1 MKKHIDKGLKNRF
14 LLFQILF
21 LLVLALPVSSEET
34 KITQDST
41 FCFVG
46 DTGHVNE
53 IQEDVAEAL
62 ADSECNAIWHTGDII
77 YPDGISSKDDP
88 RFITNFLKPFTKVFD
103 KKIPFFLTLGN
114 HDYKKEPK
122 SYLEIAESNSLIV
135 YPNNYYSNRYGKL
148 CIFSL
153 DTTIFDK
160 LYLFY
165 KRREQKSWLE
175 KAKEEMDSSCELSIA
190 VAHHPLFSS
199 GDRKKATPQL
209 SRFLEVDI
217 FGTFDLYIAGHNHV
231 LADEGER
238 RGTRQLIS
246 GTGSLPGGSPEEQPV
261 GKFNVETPGFLKL
274 ELKEIDNKVIA
285 EYSFIQAQD
294 NLVLWKGLK
303 IGSGIRNN
311 N

>member
-1 MKKHIDKGLKNRF
+1 MKRHIDIKLKNRF
-14 LLFQILF
+14 LLVQILF
-21 LLVLALPVSSEET
+21 LLVLALPVFSEE
-34 KITQDST
+34 INVTQDST

-53 IQEDVAEAL
+53 IQKNVADAL
-62 ADSECNAIWHTGDII
+62 ADSECNAIWHTGDIV

-88 RFITNFLKPFTKVFD
+88 RFIANFLRPFNKVFN

-122 SYLEIAESNSLIV
+122 SYLEIAKNNSLIV
-135 YPNNYYSNRYGKL
+135 YPNNYYSNKYGKL

-165 KRREQKSWLE
+165 KRREQKSWLR
-175 KAKEEMDSSCELSIA
+175 KIKEDMTSSCELSIA

-199 GDRKKATPQL
+199 GDRKNATPQL
-209 SRFLEVDI
+209 SRFLETDI

-246 GTGSLPGGSPEEQPV
+246 GTGSLPGGSPEEQPE

-274 ELKEIDNKVIA
+274 ELKEIDNKVVA

-294 NLVLWKGLK
+294 NLVLWEGLK
-303 IGSGIRNN
+303 IGSGIRKNN
-311 N
+311 

>member
-1 MKKHIDKGLKNRF
+1 MKRHIDIKLKNRF
-14 LLFQILF
+14 LLVQILF
-21 LLVLALPVSSEET
+21 LLVLALPVFSEE
-34 KITQDST
+34 INVTQDST

-53 IQEDVAEAL
+53 IQKNVADAL

-88 RFITNFLKPFTKVFD
+88 RFITNFLRPFNKVFN

-122 SYLEIAESNSLIV
+122 SYLEIAKNNSLIV

-165 KRREQKSWLE
+165 KRREQKSWLR
-175 KAKEEMDSSCELSIA
+175 KIKEDMTSSCELSIA

-199 GDRKKATPQL
+199 GDRKNATPQL
-209 SRFLEVDI
+209 SRFLETDI

-246 GTGSLPGGSPEEQPV
+246 GTGSLPGGSPEEQPE

-274 ELKEIDNKVIA
+274 ELKEIDNKVVA

-294 NLVLWKGLK
+294 NLVLWGGLK
-303 IGSGIRNN
+303 IGSGIRKNN
-311 N
+311 

>member
-1 MKKHIDKGLKNRF
+1 MKRHIDIKLKNRF
-14 LLFQILF
+14 LLVQILF
-21 LLVLALPVSSEET
+21 LLVLALPVFSEEI
-34 KITQDST
+34 KVTQDST

-53 IQEDVAEAL
+53 IQKNVADAL
-62 ADSECNAIWHTGDII
+62 ADSECNAIWHTGDIV

-88 RFITNFLKPFTKVFD
+88 RFITNFLRPFNKVFN

-122 SYLEIAESNSLIV
+122 SYLEIAKNNSLIV
-135 YPNNYYSNRYGKL
+135 YPNNYYSNKYGKL

-165 KRREQKSWLE
+165 KRREQKSWLR
-175 KAKEEMDSSCELSIA
+175 KIKEDMTSSCELSIA

-199 GDRKKATPQL
+199 GDRKNATPQL
-209 SRFLEVDI
+209 SRFLETDI

-246 GTGSLPGGSPEEQPV
+246 GTGSLPGGSPEEQPE

-274 ELKEIDNKVIA
+274 ELKEIDNKVVA
-285 EYSFIQAQD
+285 EYSFIQARD

-303 IGSGIRNN
+303 IGSGIRKNN
-311 N
+311 

>member
-1 MKKHIDKGLKNRF
+1 MKRHIDIRLKNRF
-14 LLFQILF
+14 LLVQILF
-21 LLVLALPVSSEET
+21 LLVLALPVFSEEF
-34 KITQDST
+34 KVTQDST

-53 IQEDVAEAL
+53 IQKDVADAL

-88 RFITNFLKPFTKVFD
+88 RFITNFLGPFNKVFN

-122 SYLEIAESNSLIV
+122 SYLEIAKNNSLIV
-135 YPNNYYSNRYGKL
+135 YQNNYYSNKYGKL

-165 KRREQKSWLE
+165 KRREQKSWLR
-175 KAKEEMDSSCELSIA
+175 KIKEDMTSSCELSIA

-199 GDRKKATPQL
+199 GDRKNATPQL
-209 SRFLEVDI
+209 SRFLETDI

-246 GTGSLPGGSPEEQPV
+246 GTGSLPGGSPEEQPE

-274 ELKEIDNKVIA
+274 ELKEIDNKVVA

-294 NLVLWKGLK
+294 NLVLWGGLK
-303 IGSGIRNN
+303 IGSGIRKNN
-311 N
+311 

>member
-1 MKKHIDKGLKNRF
+1 M
-14 LLFQILF
+14 
-21 LLVLALPVSSEET
+21 
-34 KITQDST
+34 
-41 FCFVG
+41 
-46 DTGHVNE
+46 
-53 IQEDVAEAL
+53 
-62 ADSECNAIWHTGDII
+62 
-77 YPDGISSKDDP
+77 
-88 RFITNFLKPFTKVFD
+88 FD

-122 SYLEIAESNSLIV
+122 SYLEIAKNNSLIV

-148 CIFSL
+148 CIYSL

-165 KRREQKSWLE
+165 KRREQKSWLGTI
-175 KAKEEMDSSCELSIA
+175 KEDMASSCELSIA

-209 SRFLEVDI
+209 SRFLEADI

-246 GTGSLPGGSPEEQPV
+246 GTGSLPGGSPEEQPE

-274 ELKEIDNKVIA
+274 ELKEIDNKVVA
-285 EYSFIQAQD
+285 EYSFIQAKD

-303 IGSGIRNN
+303 IGSGIRKNN
-311 N
+311 

>member
-1 MKKHIDKGLKNRF
+1 MKKSIKLKNGCVLFKITF
-14 LLFQILF
+14 LILF
-21 LLVLALPVSSEET
+21 VLPVYSEET
-34 KITQDST
+34 NVNQNSI

-53 IQEDVAEAL
+53 VQKDVAEAL
-62 ADSECNAIWHTGDII
+62 ADSGCNAIWHTGDII
-77 YPDGISSKDDP
+77 YPDGISSDKDP
-88 RFITNFLKPFTKVFD
+88 RFITNFLQPFEKAFD
-103 KKIPFFLTLGN
+103 KEIPFFLTLGN

-122 SYLEIAESNSLIV
+122 SYLKIAKNNSLIV
-135 YPNNYYSNRYGKL
+135 YPNNYYVKSYGRI
-148 CIFSL
+148 CIFAL

-165 KRREQKSWLE
+165 KRKEQTSWLRE
-175 KAKEEMDSSCELSIA
+175 IKEEMYSDCNLSIA

-209 SRFLEVDI
+209 SRFLETSI
-217 FGTFDLYIAGHNHV
+217 FGNFDLYIAGHNHV

-246 GTGSLPGGSPEEQPV
+246 GTGSLPGGSPDKQPE

-274 ELKEIDNKVIA
+274 ELKEIDNKVVA
-285 EYSFIQAQD
+285 DYSFIQARD
-294 NLVLWKGLK
+294 NLVIWKGLK
-303 IGSGIRNN
+303 IGSGIRKNN
-311 N
+311 

>member
-1 MKKHIDKGLKNRF
+1 MKRSIDIRFKNK
-14 LLFQILF
+14 F
-21 LLVLALPVSSEET
+21 LLVQILLLFVITLPVFSEET
-34 KITQDST
+34 KVSQDSI

-53 IQEDVAEAL
+53 IQKDVADAL

-88 RFITNFLKPFTKVFD
+88 RFITNFLQPFNKVFN

-122 SYLEIAESNSLIV
+122 SYLEIAKNNSLIV
-135 YPNNYYSNRYGKL
+135 YPNNYYSNKYGKL

-165 KRREQKSWLE
+165 KRRAQTNWLKLKKEQVNN
-175 KAKEEMDSSCELSIA
+175 SCDLSIA

-199 GDRKKATPQL
+199 GDRKKGTPQL
-209 SRFLEVDI
+209 SRFLETNI
-217 FGTFDLYIAGHNHV
+217 FGNFDLYIAGHNHV

-238 RGTRQLIS
+238 KGTRQLIS
-246 GTGSLPGGSPEEQPV
+246 GTGSLPGGSPDKQLE

-274 ELKEIDNKVIA
+274 ELKEIDNKVVA
-285 EYSFIQAQD
+285 EYSFIQARD

-303 IGSGIRNN
+303 IGSGIRKNN
-311 N
+311 

>member
-1 MKKHIDKGLKNRF
+1 MKRHIDIKLKNRF
-14 LLFQILF
+14 LLVQILF
-21 LLVLALPVSSEET
+21 LLVLALPVFSEE
-34 KITQDST
+34 INVTQDST

-53 IQEDVAEAL
+53 IQKNVADAL
-62 ADSECNAIWHTGDII
+62 ADSECSAIWHTGDII

-88 RFITNFLKPFTKVFD
+88 RFITNFLRPFNKVFN

-122 SYLEIAESNSLIV
+122 SYLEIAKNNSLIV
-135 YPNNYYSNRYGKL
+135 YPNNYYSNKYGKL

-165 KRREQKSWLE
+165 KRREQKSWLR
-175 KAKEEMDSSCELSIA
+175 KIKEDMTSSCELSIA

-199 GDRKKATPQL
+199 GDRKNATPQL
-209 SRFLEVDI
+209 SRFLETDI

-246 GTGSLPGGSPEEQPV
+246 GTGSLPGGSPEEQPE

-274 ELKEIDNKVIA
+274 ELKEIDNKVVA

-294 NLVLWKGLK
+294 NLVLWEGLK
-303 IGSGIRNN
+303 IGSGIRKNN
-311 N
+311 

>member
-1 MKKHIDKGLKNRF
+1 MKRHIDIKLKNRF
-14 LLFQILF
+14 LLVQILF
-21 LLVLALPVSSEET
+21 LLVLALPVFSEEFNV
-34 KITQDST
+34 TQDST

-53 IQEDVAEAL
+53 IQKNVADAL

-88 RFITNFLKPFTKVFD
+88 RFITNFLRPFNKVFN

-122 SYLEIAESNSLIV
+122 SYLEIAKNNSLIV
-135 YPNNYYSNRYGKL
+135 YPNNYYSNKYGKL

-165 KRREQKSWLE
+165 KRREQKSWLR
-175 KAKEEMDSSCELSIA
+175 KIKEDMTSSCELSIA

-199 GDRKKATPQL
+199 GDRKNATPQL
-209 SRFLEVDI
+209 SRFLETDI

-246 GTGSLPGGSPEEQPV
+246 GTGSLPGGSPEEQPE

-274 ELKEIDNKVIA
+274 ELKEIDNKVVA

-294 NLVLWKGLK
+294 NLVLWGGLK
-303 IGSGIRNN
+303 IGSGIRKNN
-311 N
+311 

>member
-1 MKKHIDKGLKNRF
+1 MKRHIDIKLKNRF
-14 LLFQILF
+14 LLVQILF
-21 LLVLALPVSSEET
+21 LLVLALPVFSEE
-34 KITQDST
+34 INVTQDST

-53 IQEDVAEAL
+53 IQKNVADAL

-88 RFITNFLKPFTKVFD
+88 RFITNFLRPFNKVFN

-122 SYLEIAESNSLIV
+122 SYLEIAKNNSLIV
-135 YPNNYYSNRYGKL
+135 YPNNYYSNKYGKL

-165 KRREQKSWLE
+165 KRREQKSWLR
-175 KAKEEMDSSCELSIA
+175 KIKEDMTSSCELSIA

-199 GDRKKATPQL
+199 GDRKNATPQL
-209 SRFLEVDI
+209 SRFLETDI

-246 GTGSLPGGSPEEQPV
+246 GTGSLPGGSPEEQPE

-274 ELKEIDNKVIA
+274 ELKEIDNKVVA
-285 EYSFIQAQD
+285 EYSFIQARD
-294 NLVLWKGLK
+294 NLVIWKGLK
-303 IGSGIRNN
+303 IGSGIRKNN
-311 N
+311 

>member
-1 MKKHIDKGLKNRF
+1 MKRHIDIKLKNRF
-14 LLFQILF
+14 LLVQILF
-21 LLVLALPVSSEET
+21 LLVLALPVFSEE
-34 KITQDST
+34 INVTQDST

-53 IQEDVAEAL
+53 IQKNVADAL
-62 ADSECNAIWHTGDII
+62 ADSECNAIWHTGDIV

-88 RFITNFLKPFTKVFD
+88 RFITNFLRPFNKVFN

-122 SYLEIAESNSLIV
+122 SYLEIAKNNSLIV
-135 YPNNYYSNRYGKL
+135 YPNNYYSNKYGKL

-165 KRREQKSWLE
+165 KRREQKSWLR
-175 KAKEEMDSSCELSIA
+175 KIKEDMTSSCELSIA

-199 GDRKKATPQL
+199 GDRKNATPQL
-209 SRFLEVDI
+209 SRFLETDI

-246 GTGSLPGGSPEEQPV
+246 GTGSLPGGSPEEQPE

-274 ELKEIDNKVIA
+274 ELKEIDNKVVA

-294 NLVLWKGLK
+294 NLVLWGGLK
-303 IGSGIRNN
+303 IGSGIRKNN
-311 N
+311 

>member
-1 MKKHIDKGLKNRF
+1 MKRHIDIKLKNRF
-14 LLFQILF
+14 LLVQILF
-21 LLVLALPVSSEET
+21 LLVLALPVFSEEF
-34 KITQDST
+34 KVTQDST

-53 IQEDVAEAL
+53 IQKNVADAL
-62 ADSECNAIWHTGDII
+62 ADSECNAIWHTGDIV

-88 RFITNFLKPFTKVFD
+88 RFITNFLRPFNKVFN

-122 SYLEIAESNSLIV
+122 SYLELAKNNSLIV
-135 YPNNYYSNRYGKL
+135 YPNNYYSNKYGKL

-165 KRREQKSWLE
+165 KRREQKSWLR
-175 KAKEEMDSSCELSIA
+175 KIKEDMTSSCELSIA

-199 GDRKKATPQL
+199 GDRKNATPQL
-209 SRFLEVDI
+209 SRFLETDI

-246 GTGSLPGGSPEEQPV
+246 GTGSLPGGSPEEQPE

-274 ELKEIDNKVIA
+274 ELKEIDNKVVA
-285 EYSFIQAQD
+285 EYSFIQARD

-303 IGSGIRNN
+303 IGSGIRKNN
-311 N
+311 

>member
-1 MKKHIDKGLKNRF
+1 MKRHIDIKLKNRF
-14 LLFQILF
+14 LLVQILF
-21 LLVLALPVSSEET
+21 LLVLALPVFSEE
-34 KITQDST
+34 INVTQDST

-53 IQEDVAEAL
+53 IQKNVADAL

-88 RFITNFLKPFTKVFD
+88 RFITNFLRPFNKMFN

-122 SYLEIAESNSLIV
+122 SYLEIAKNNSLIV
-135 YPNNYYSNRYGKL
+135 YPNNYYSNKYGKL

-165 KRREQKSWLE
+165 KRREQKSWLR
-175 KAKEEMDSSCELSIA
+175 KIKEDMTSSCELSIA

-199 GDRKKATPQL
+199 GDRKNATPQL
-209 SRFLEVDI
+209 SRFLETDI

-246 GTGSLPGGSPEEQPV
+246 GTGSLPGGSPEEQPE

-274 ELKEIDNKVIA
+274 ELKEIDNKVVA

-294 NLVLWKGLK
+294 NLVLWEGLK
-303 IGSGIRNN
+303 IGSGIRKNN
-311 N
+311 

>member
-1 MKKHIDKGLKNRF
+1 MKRHIDIKLKNRF
-14 LLFQILF
+14 LLVQILF
-21 LLVLALPVSSEET
+21 LLVLALPVFSEE
-34 KITQDST
+34 INVTQDST

-53 IQEDVAEAL
+53 IQKNVADAL

-88 RFITNFLKPFTKVFD
+88 RFITNFLRPFNKVFN

-122 SYLEIAESNSLIV
+122 SYLEIAENNSLIV

-165 KRREQKSWLE
+165 KRREQKSWLGRI
-175 KAKEEMDSSCELSIA
+175 KEDMASSCELSIA

-209 SRFLEVDI
+209 SRFLEADI

-246 GTGSLPGGSPEEQPV
+246 GTGSLPGGSPEEQPE

-274 ELKEIDNKVIA
+274 ELKEIDNKVVA

-303 IGSGIRNN
+303 IGSGIRKNN
-311 N
+311 

>member
-1 MKKHIDKGLKNRF
+1 MKRYIDIRFKNK
-14 LLFQILF
+14 F
-21 LLVLALPVSSEET
+21 LLVQILLLFVITLPVLSEET
-34 KITQDST
+34 KVSQDSI

-46 DTGHVNE
+46 DTGHVNK
-53 IQEDVAEAL
+53 IQKEVANAL
-62 ADSECNAIWHTGDII
+62 ADSKCNAIWHTGDII

-88 RFITNFLKPFTKVFD
+88 RFITNFLRPFNKVFN

-122 SYLEIAESNSLIV
+122 SYLEIAKNNSLIV

-165 KRREQKSWLE
+165 KRREQKSWLR
-175 KAKEEMDSSCELSIA
+175 KIKEDLTSSCELSIA

-199 GDRKKATPQL
+199 GDRKNATPQL
-209 SRFLEVDI
+209 SRFLETDI

-246 GTGSLPGGSPEEQPV
+246 GTGSLPGGSPEEQPE
-261 GKFNVETPGFLKL
+261 GKFNVETLSL
-274 ELKEIDNKVIA
+274 IHI
-285 EYSFIQAQD
+285 
-294 NLVLWKGLK
+294 
-303 IGSGIRNN
+303 
-311 N
+311 

>member
-1 MKKHIDKGLKNRF
+1 MKRHIDIRLKNRF
-14 LLFQILF
+14 LLVQILF
-21 LLVLALPVSSEET
+21 LLVLALPVFSEE
-34 KITQDST
+34 INVTQDST

-53 IQEDVAEAL
+53 IQKNVADAL

-88 RFITNFLKPFTKVFD
+88 RFITNFLRPFNKVFN

-122 SYLEIAESNSLIV
+122 SYLEIAKNNSLIV
-135 YPNNYYSNRYGKL
+135 YPNNYYSNKYGKL

-165 KRREQKSWLE
+165 KRREQKSWLR
-175 KAKEEMDSSCELSIA
+175 KIKEDMTSSCELSIA

-199 GDRKKATPQL
+199 GDRKNATPQL
-209 SRFLEVDI
+209 SRFLETDI

-246 GTGSLPGGSPEEQPV
+246 GTGSLPGGSPEEQPE

-274 ELKEIDNKVIA
+274 ELKEIDNKVVA

-294 NLVLWKGLK
+294 NLVLWGGLK
-303 IGSGIRNN
+303 IGSGIRKNN
-311 N
+311 

>member
-1 MKKHIDKGLKNRF
+1 MKRHIDIKLKNRF
-14 LLFQILF
+14 LLVQILF
-21 LLVLALPVSSEET
+21 LLVLALPVFSEE
-34 KITQDST
+34 INVTQDST

-53 IQEDVAEAL
+53 IQKNVADAL

-88 RFITNFLKPFTKVFD
+88 RFITNFLQPFNKVFN

-122 SYLEIAESNSLIV
+122 SYLEIAKNNSLIV
-135 YPNNYYSNRYGKL
+135 YPNNYYSNKYGKL

-165 KRREQKSWLE
+165 KRREQKSWLR
-175 KAKEEMDSSCELSIA
+175 KIKEDMTSSCELSIA

-199 GDRKKATPQL
+199 GDRKNATPQL
-209 SRFLEVDI
+209 SRFLETDI

-246 GTGSLPGGSPEEQPV
+246 GTGSLPGGSPEEQPE

-274 ELKEIDNKVIA
+274 ELKEIDNKVVA

-294 NLVLWKGLK
+294 NLVLWGGLK
-303 IGSGIRNN
+303 IGSGIRKNN
-311 N
+311 

>member
-1 MKKHIDKGLKNRF
+1 MKRHIDLRLKNRF
-14 LLFQILF
+14 HLVKILF
-21 LLVLALPVSSEET
+21 LLVLALPVFSEE
-34 KITQDST
+34 IIVTQDST

-53 IQEDVAEAL
+53 IQKDVADAL

-88 RFITNFLKPFTKVFD
+88 RFITNFLQPFNKVFN
-103 KKIPFFLTLGN
+103 KEIPFFLTLGN

-122 SYLEIAESNSLIV
+122 SYLEIAKNNSLIV

-165 KRREQKSWLE
+165 KRREQKSWLGRI
-175 KAKEEMDSSCELSIA
+175 KEDMASSCELSIA

-209 SRFLEVDI
+209 SRFLEADI

-246 GTGSLPGGSPEEQPV
+246 GTGSLPGGSPEEQPE

-274 ELKEIDNKVIA
+274 ELKEIDNKVVA
-285 EYSFIQAQD
+285 EYSFIQAQE

-303 IGSGIRNN
+303 IGSGIRKNN
-311 N
+311 

>member
-1 MKKHIDKGLKNRF
+1 MKRHIDIKLKNRF
-14 LLFQILF
+14 LLVQILF
-21 LLVLALPVSSEET
+21 LLVLALPVFSEEF
-34 KITQDST
+34 KVTQDST

-46 DTGHVNE
+46 DTGYVNE
-53 IQEDVAEAL
+53 IQKNVADAL
-62 ADSECNAIWHTGDII
+62 ADSECNAIWHTGDIV

-88 RFITNFLKPFTKVFD
+88 RFITNFLRPFNKVFN

-122 SYLEIAESNSLIV
+122 SYLEIAKNNSLIV
-135 YPNNYYSNRYGKL
+135 YPNNYYSNKYGKL

-165 KRREQKSWLE
+165 KRREQKSWLR
-175 KAKEEMDSSCELSIA
+175 KIKEDMTSSCELSIA

-199 GDRKKATPQL
+199 GDRKNATPQL
-209 SRFLEVDI
+209 SRFLETDI

-246 GTGSLPGGSPEEQPV
+246 GTGSLPGGSPEEQPE

-274 ELKEIDNKVIA
+274 ELKEIDNKVVA

-294 NLVLWKGLK
+294 NLVLWEGLK
-303 IGSGIRNN
+303 IGSGIRKNN
-311 N
+311 

>member
-1 MKKHIDKGLKNRF
+1 MKRHIDIKLKNRF
-14 LLFQILF
+14 LLVQILF
-21 LLVLALPVSSEET
+21 LLVLALPVFSEE
-34 KITQDST
+34 INVTQDST

-53 IQEDVAEAL
+53 IQKNVADAL
-62 ADSECNAIWHTGDII
+62 ADSECNAIWHTGDIV

-88 RFITNFLKPFTKVFD
+88 RFITNFLRPFNKVFN

-122 SYLEIAESNSLIV
+122 SYLEIAKNNSLIV
-135 YPNNYYSNRYGKL
+135 YPNNYYSNKYGKL

-165 KRREQKSWLE
+165 KRREQKSWLR
-175 KAKEEMDSSCELSIA
+175 KIKEDMTSSCELSIA

-199 GDRKKATPQL
+199 GDRKNATPQL
-209 SRFLEVDI
+209 SRFLETDI

-246 GTGSLPGGSPEEQPV
+246 GTGSLPGGSPEEQPE

-274 ELKEIDNKVIA
+274 ELKEIDNKVVA

-294 NLVLWKGLK
+294 NLVLWEGLK
-303 IGSGIRNN
+303 IGSGIRKNN
-311 N
+311 

>member
-1 MKKHIDKGLKNRF
+1 MKRHIDLRLKNRF
-14 LLFQILF
+14 HLVQILF
-21 LLVLALPVSSEET
+21 LLVLALPVFSEEI
-34 KITQDST
+34 KVTQDST

-53 IQEDVAEAL
+53 IQKDVADAL

-88 RFITNFLKPFTKVFD
+88 RFITNFLQPFHKVFD
-103 KKIPFFLTLGN
+103 KKIPFYLTLGN
-114 HDYKKEPK
+114 HDYKKEPN
-122 SYLEIAESNSLIV
+122 SYLEIAKNNSLIV

-175 KAKEEMDSSCELSIA
+175 KVKEDMASSCELSIA

-209 SRFLEVDI
+209 SRFLEADI
-217 FGTFDLYIAGHNHV
+217 FGIFDLYIAGHNHV

-246 GTGSLPGGSPEEQPV
+246 GTGSLPGGSPDEQPE

-274 ELKEIDNKVIA
+274 ELKEIDNKVVA

-294 NLVLWKGLK
+294 NLVPWKGLK
-303 IGSGIRNN
+303 IGSGIRKNN
-311 N
+311 

>member
-1 MKKHIDKGLKNRF
+1 MKRHIDIKLKNRF
-14 LLFQILF
+14 LLVQILF
-21 LLVLALPVSSEET
+21 LLVLALPVFSEE
-34 KITQDST
+34 INVTQDST

-53 IQEDVAEAL
+53 IQKNVADAL

-88 RFITNFLKPFTKVFD
+88 RFITNFLRPFNKVFN

-122 SYLEIAESNSLIV
+122 SYLEIAKNNSLIV
-135 YPNNYYSNRYGKL
+135 YPNNYYSNKYGKL

-165 KRREQKSWLE
+165 KRREQKSWLR
-175 KAKEEMDSSCELSIA
+175 KIKEDMTSSCELSIA

-199 GDRKKATPQL
+199 GDRKNATPQL
-209 SRFLEVDI
+209 SRFLETDI

-246 GTGSLPGGSPEEQPV
+246 GTGSLPGGSPEEQPE

-274 ELKEIDNKVIA
+274 ELKEIDNKVVA

-294 NLVLWKGLK
+294 NLVLWGGLK
-303 IGSGIRNN
+303 IGSGIRKNN
-311 N
+311 

>member
-1 MKKHIDKGLKNRF
+1 MKRHIDIRLKNR
-14 LLFQILF
+14 LLLVQILF
-21 LLVLALPVSSEET
+21 LLVLALPVFSEEF
-34 KITQDST
+34 KVTQDST

-46 DTGHVNE
+46 DTGYVNE
-53 IQEDVAEAL
+53 IQKNVADAL
-62 ADSECNAIWHTGDII
+62 ADSECNAIWHTGDIV

-88 RFITNFLKPFTKVFD
+88 RFITNFLRPFNKVFN

-122 SYLEIAESNSLIV
+122 SYLEIAKNNSLIV
-135 YPNNYYSNRYGKL
+135 YPNNYYSNKYGKL

-165 KRREQKSWLE
+165 KRREQKSWLR
-175 KAKEEMDSSCELSIA
+175 KIKEDMTSSCELSIA

-199 GDRKKATPQL
+199 GDRKNATPQL
-209 SRFLEVDI
+209 SRFLETDI

-246 GTGSLPGGSPEEQPV
+246 GTGSLPGGSPEEQPE

-274 ELKEIDNKVIA
+274 ELKEIDNKVVA

-294 NLVLWKGLK
+294 NLVLWEGLK
-303 IGSGIRNN
+303 IGSGIRKNN
-311 N
+311 

>member
-1 MKKHIDKGLKNRF
+1 MKKSIRLKNGCVLFKITF
-14 LLFQILF
+14 LILF
-21 LLVLALPVSSEET
+21 VLPVYSEET
-34 KITQDST
+34 NLNQSSI

-53 IQEDVAEAL
+53 VQKDVAEAL
-62 ADSECNAIWHTGDII
+62 ADSGCNAIWHTGDII

-88 RFITNFLKPFTKVFD
+88 RFITNFLRPFNKVFN

-122 SYLEIAESNSLIV
+122 SYLEIAKNNSLIV

-165 KRREQKSWLE
+165 KRREQKSWLR
-175 KAKEEMDSSCELSIA
+175 KIKEDMTSSCELSIA

-199 GDRKKATPQL
+199 GDRKNATPQL
-209 SRFLEVDI
+209 SRFLETDI

-246 GTGSLPGGSPEEQPV
+246 GTGSLPGGSPEEQPE
-261 GKFNVETPGFLKL
+261 GKFNVETPGFLKV
-274 ELKEIDNKVIA
+274 ELKEIDKKVVA

-294 NLVLWKGLK
+294 NLVLWEGLK
-303 IGSGIRNN
+303 IGSGIRKNN
-311 N
+311 